1 MTLLGA
7 FVSAILPIVAI
18 AAVGYAIGRAT
29 DVAVGPLNTVALNFF
44 LPALVFHGIAT
55 TTLGGDAVV
64 SLVVAV
70 VAYLLG
76 LMALAFAAGHL
87 LDVPETLFS
96 GVVLASAF
104 PNSGFVGIPLSAFV
118 FGDLG
123 RTTATVFLTV
133 QSVVLYTLGV
143 YVVSAREG
151 DAAGATSALREVVR
165 LPLVYAVAAAA
176 LVRVLGLVPP
186 VDGTFMTT
194 VDSVGSAA
202 VPLML
207 TVVGIQLADVDLG
220 HLRPT
225 ALPTALK
232 LGVAPLVGVV
242 IALAVGFTNPA
253 VANVFVL
260 ECATPAAVTPLAL
273 VIAYRS
279 ASADEAVDVAEY
291 MSTVIFVTTVA
302 SVVVLTGL
310 VAAIR
315 QGLLF

>member
-1 MTLLGA
+1 MTLFGA
-7 FVSAILPIVAI
+7 FTSAILPIVAI
-18 AAVGYAIGRAT
+18 AAVGYAIGRTT

-55 TTLGGDAVV
+55 TSLSGSAAL

-70 VAYLLG
+70 VAYLLA
-76 LMALAFAAGHL
+76 LMVLAFVAGRIF
-87 LDVPETLFS
+87 DVPETLLS
-96 GVVLASAF
+96 GLVLASAF
-104 PNSGFVGIPLSAFV
+104 PNSGFVGIPLASFV

-123 RTTATVFLTV
+123 RTTATVFLTT

-151 DAAGATSALREVVR
+151 DAAGATSALREVFR
-165 LPLVYAVAAAA
+165 LPLVYAVAAAV
-176 LVRVLGLVPP
+176 LVRLLGVVPP

-194 VDSVGSAA
+194 VDSVGAA
-202 VPLML
+202 SIPLML

-225 ALPTALK
+225 ALPAVLK
-232 LGVAPLVGVV
+232 LGIAPVVGAA
-242 IALAVGFTNPA
+242 IALVVGFANPA
-253 VANVFVL
+253 VANIFML

-273 VIAYRS
+273 VIAYQQ
-279 ASADEAVDVAEY
+279 ADGDDAIDTAEY

-315 QGLLF
+315 SGWLF